1 MQHDDEQAVDEENPS
16 RETSSVGQELKAARE
31 ALNLPIKQ
39 LAGDLRIEPH
49 YLIALEENDF
59 GAFSASVFA
68 KGYLKQYAIR
78 LGLDEKALLS
88 EYHRQVGMQEL
99 PMLHIQTLESPAD
112 QQQAR
117 WLVAGSAV
125 VFVVAVILIW
135 RFGTPE
141 PEVPVVRQPAASIA
155 ASIAATETIEPEE
168 EAVVAQPIPLEPLE
182 EPVGPTLQ
190 VEINFNEDSWIEVI
204 DARGE
209 RVISA
214 VGNAGA
220 RTRFTA
226 VPPLSFLV
234 GNADGVE
241 LLVDEMPYAISVES
255 RRGNVAEFV
264 ILESAD

>member
-78 LGLDEKALLS
+78 LGLDEKEMLS
-88 EYHRQVGMQEL
+88 GYRRQVGTQEL
-99 PMLHIQTLESPAD
+99 PMLLTPTLEFQAD

-117 WLVAGSAV
+117 WLIAGSAV
-125 VFVVAVILIW
+125 VFVVAAILIW

-155 ASIAATETIEPEE
+155 ATETIESEE

>member
-1 MQHDDEQAVDEENPS
+1 
-16 RETSSVGQELKAARE
+16 
-31 ALNLPIKQ
+31 
-39 LAGDLRIEPH
+39 
-49 YLIALEENDF
+49 
-59 GAFSASVFA
+59 
-68 KGYLKQYAIR
+68 
-78 LGLDEKALLS
+78 
-88 EYHRQVGMQEL
+88 
-99 PMLHIQTLESPAD
+99 MLHIQTLESPAD

-155 ASIAATETIEPEE
+155 ATETIESEE